1 MASSANSSRVSLQF
15 IQCPKVSLLGFV
27 NMTLTQKKSKG
38 FPTHEYKMCM
48 HMSVMCTQVSD
59 FVSQFTEERLGQA
72 EKTELDPHLENLI
85 TRADGTKNWTEK
97 ILRQT
102 EVLLQPN
109 PSKKMMSRHQV
120 M

>member
-1 MASSANSSRVSLQF
+1 MTYTQDPDIVSH
-15 IQCPKVSLLGFV
+15 I
-27 NMTLTQKKSKG
+27 
-38 FPTHEYKMCM
+38 
-48 HMSVMCTQVSD
+48 
-59 FVSQFTEERLGQA
+59 VSQFTEEKLGQA
-72 EKTELDPHLENLI
+72 EKTELDAHLENLI

-109 PSKKMMSRHQV
+109 PSKRRV

>member
-1 MASSANSSRVSLQF
+1 MPAMYAHDPD
-15 IQCPKVSLLGFV
+15 C
-27 NMTLTQKKSKG
+27 
-38 FPTHEYKMCM
+38 
-48 HMSVMCTQVSD
+48 
-59 FVSQFTEERLGQA
+59 VSQFTEEKLGQA

-109 PSKKMMSRHQV
+109 PSKRRKPGVKRPPS
-120 M
+120 